1 MTASRVVGREE
12 DPRVRRHAQ
21 TKAKILRQAWKLAS
35 RDGVAAVS
43 LGELAKRVGLRQ
55 PSLYTY
61 FESKN
66 DLYDELFADG
76 NRRLWA
82 EVVERDYATDPRA
95 AVREF
100 ARAMVGFCAAD
111 VARYHL
117 MFQRHVPTFEPSSD
131 SYALAEDFVR
141 WARSLCVRAGIERDE
156 DFDVFT
162 ALIAGLADQQV
173 ANDPGGDRWL
183 SLTDEVIEM
192 FLDRLARRLRPGA
205 GPSRSPDRPSRSRR
219 RRSSR

>member
-1 MTASRVVGREE
+1 MRTSGLGGREE
-12 DPRVRRHAQ
+12 DPRVRRHAR
-21 TKAKILRQAWKLAS
+21 TKAKILREAWKLAA
-35 RDGVAAVS
+35 RDGVAGVS

-66 DLYDELFADG
+66 QLYDELFADG

-82 EVVERDYATDPRA
+82 DVVERDYPEDPRA

-100 ARAMVGFCAAD
+100 GRAMVAFCSAD

-117 MFQRHVPTFEPSSD
+117 LFQRHVPSFEPSPA
-131 SYALAEDFVR
+131 SYALAQRFLGWSRDLL
-141 WARSLCVRAGIERDE
+141 SSAGIDRDE
-156 DFDVFT
+156 DVDVFT

-173 ANDPGGDRWL
+173 ANDAGGQRWL
-183 SLTDEVIEM
+183 DLTDQVLEM
-192 FLDRLARRLRPGA
+192 LIDRLDQKGGFAR
-205 GPSRSPDRPSRSRR
+205 
-219 RRSSR
+219 

>member
-1 MTASRVVGREE
+1 MTASSVDPSE

-35 RDGVAAVS
+35 RDGVAGVS

-66 DLYDELFADG
+66 ELYDELFADG
-76 NRRLWA
+76 NRQLWA
-82 EVVERDYATDPRA
+82 EVVVGRDHPADPRA
-95 AVREF
+95 AVIEF
-100 ARAMVGFCAAD
+100 ARATVAFCAAD

-117 MFQRHVPTFEPSSD
+117 LFQRHVPSFEPSPG
-131 SYALAEDFVR
+131 SYALAQRFVAFGR
-141 WARSLCVRAGIERDE
+141 ELFARAGIDRDE
-156 DFDVFT
+156 DVDVVI

-173 ANDPGGDRWL
+173 ANDPGGERWL
-183 SLTDEVIEM
+183 RLTDEVIEM
-192 FLDRLARRLRPGA
+192 LLDRLDDKGGFTR
-205 GPSRSPDRPSRSRR
+205 
-219 RRSSR
+219 

>member
-1 MTASRVVGREE
+1 MAPSRIADREE

-21 TKAKILRQAWKLAS
+21 TKAKILRQAWKLAG
-35 RDGVAAVS
+35 RDGVAGVS

-61 FESKN
+61 FASKN

-76 NRRLWA
+76 NRRLWS
-82 EVVERDYATDPRA
+82 EVVERDYPADARA

-100 ARAMVGFCAAD
+100 ARAMVAFCAAD

-117 MFQRHVPTFEPSSD
+117 LFQRHVPSFEPSPA
-131 SYALAEDFVR
+131 SYALAQRFFN
-141 WARSLCVRAGIERDE
+141 WARELLARAGIDRDE
-156 DFDVFT
+156 DVDVFS

-173 ANDPGGDRWL
+173 ANDPGGERWL
-183 SLTDEVIEM
+183 SLTDQVIEM
-192 FLDRLARRLRPGA
+192 LLDRLDDRA
-205 GPSRSPDRPSRSRR
+205 GFVR
-219 RRSSR
+219 

>member
-1 MTASRVVGREE
+1 MAASSTGLGD

-35 RDGVAAVS
+35 RDGVAGVS

-61 FESKN
+61 FASKN

-76 NRRLWA
+76 NRQLWT
-82 EVVERDYATDPRA
+82 EVVDGREYPTDPRA
-95 AVREF
+95 GVREF
-100 ARAMVGFCAAD
+100 ARAIVAFCAAD

-117 MFQRHVPTFEPSSD
+117 LFQRHVPSFEPSTD
-131 SYALAEDFVR
+131 SYALAQRFVAFGR
-141 WARSLCVRAGIERDE
+141 ELFARAGIEREE
-156 DFDVFT
+156 DVDVVI

-183 SLTDEVIEM
+183 RLTDEVIEM
-192 FLDRLARRLRPGA
+192 LLDRLADKGGFTR
-205 GPSRSPDRPSRSRR
+205 
-219 RRSSR
+219 

>member
-1 MTASRVVGREE
+1 MALSPAVDRDE

-21 TKAKILRQAWKLAS
+21 TKAKILRHAWKLAN

-43 LGELAKRVGLRQ
+43 LGALAKRVGLRQ

-66 DLYDELFADG
+66 DLYDELFAEG
-76 NRRLWA
+76 NRRLWS
-82 EVVERDYATDPRA
+82 EVVERDYPTDPRA
-95 AVREF
+95 AVREG
-100 ARAMVGFCAAD
+100 ARAWVAFCTAD

-117 MFQRHVPTFEPSSD
+117 LFQRHVPGFEPSPE
-131 SYALAEDFVR
+131 SYALAQRFFAWGRELL
-141 WARSLCVRAGIERDE
+141 ARAGIERDE

-173 ANDPGGDRWL
+173 ANDPGGQRWL
-183 SLTDEVIEM
+183 ALTDQVIDM
-192 FLDRLARRLRPGA
+192 FLDRLN
-205 GPSRSPDRPSRSRR
+205 DRGGFVR
-219 RRSSR
+219 

>member
-1 MTASRVVGREE
+1 MTTSQTTGRE

-21 TKAKILRQAWKLAS
+21 TKAKILRQAWKLAGHH
-35 RDGVAAVS
+35 GVAGVS

-76 NRRLWA
+76 NRRLWS
-82 EVVERDYATDPRA
+82 EVVERDYPSEPRA
-95 AVREF
+95 ALREF
-100 ARAMVGFCAAD
+100 ARALVAFCAAD

-117 MFQRHVPTFEPSSD
+117 LFQRHVPSFEPSPA
-131 SYALAEDFVR
+131 SYALAQRFFH
-141 WARSLCVRAGIERDE
+141 WARELLDRAGIDRDE
-156 DFDVFT
+156 DVDVFS

-173 ANDPGGDRWL
+173 ANDPGGERWL
-183 SLTDEVIEM
+183 SLTDQVIEM
-192 FLDRLARRLRPGA
+192 LLARLDDKGSFVR
-205 GPSRSPDRPSRSRR
+205 
-219 RRSSR
+219 

>member
-1 MTASRVVGREE
+1 MSNRKTIEHREVATAE
-12 DPRVRRHAQ
+12 DPRSRRHAE
-21 TKAKILRQAWKLAS
+21 TKSRIIREAWALAE
-35 RDGVAAVS
+35 RDGVAGVS

-61 FESKN
+61 FASKN

-76 NRRLWA
+76 NRQLLASVA
-82 EVVERDYATDPRA
+82 ELAYPDDPRA
-95 AVREF
+95 AIKQF
-100 ARAMVGFCAAD
+100 ARAMVAFCAAD

-117 MFQRHVPTFEPSSD
+117 LFQRHVPTFEPSPASF
-131 SYALAEDFVR
+131 AVAQQFVA
-141 WARSLCVRAGIERDE
+141 WARPLLSRAGIERNE

-183 SLTDEVIEM
+183 ALTDQVIDM
-192 FLDRLARRLRPGA
+192 LLDRLSKKKGF
-205 GPSRSPDRPSRSRR
+205 SR
-219 RRSSR
+219 

>member
-1 MTASRVVGREE
+1 MSNRKTLANRRAVAADD
-12 DPRVRRHAQ
+12 DPRARRHAA
-21 TKAKILRQAWKLAS
+21 TKAAIVREAWHLAA
-35 RDGVAAVS
+35 RDGVAGVS

-61 FESKN
+61 FSSKN

-76 NRRLWA
+76 NRQLWA
-82 EVVERDYATDPRA
+82 TVAERDYPDDPRA
-95 AVREF
+95 ALKEF
-100 ARAMVGFCAAD
+100 ARAMVAFCAAD

-117 MFQRHVPTFEPSSD
+117 LFQRHVPAFEPSPD
-131 SYALAEDFVR
+131 SYDLAKRFVG
-141 WARSLCVRAGIERDE
+141 WGRSLCSRAGVERDE

-183 SLTDEVIEM
+183 ALTEPVIEM
-192 FLDRLARRLRPGA
+192 LLAHLDRHRGFTR
-205 GPSRSPDRPSRSRR
+205 
-219 RRSSR
+219 